1 MELSYNITEAVKLWC
16 DDKTGILEQH
26 GLAMRSFDE
35 ESDIYN
41 ILLTNDNSLYP
52 CRTEI
57 TFK

>member
-26 GLAMRSFDE
+26 GLAMSE